1 MQVGND
7 LRHPLCGSRCA
18 ARDNLSRDTR
28 LSAHRH
34 NCTRSMISASPLTM
48 SKKILRF
55 PDGRPEP
62 ETLRR
67 PRLSVSVTEY
77 FRSALAADP
86 AQRPQ
91 LVRKRPTRFE
101 GSDCAGRATG

>member
-1 MQVGND
+1 
-7 LRHPLCGSRCA
+7 
-18 ARDNLSRDTR
+18 
-28 LSAHRH
+28 
-34 NCTRSMISASPLTM
+34 M
-48 SKKILRF
+48 SEKILRF

-86 AQRPQ
+86 GQRPQ

-101 GSDCAGRATG
+101 GPIAPDAPPAEPSAARQRSHGNECDGSHETCADGPADI

>member
-1 MQVGND
+1 
-7 LRHPLCGSRCA
+7 
-18 ARDNLSRDTR
+18 
-28 LSAHRH
+28 
-34 NCTRSMISASPLTM
+34 M
-48 SKKILRF
+48 SEKILRF

-86 AQRPQ
+86 GQRPQ

-101 GSDCAGRATG
+101 GPIAPDAPPAEPSAGRQRSHGNEWDGSHEPCVDGPADI